1 MTGSNG
7 FIGSQLLN
15 RLTKENALVFGW
27 DSGSKK
33 QDSLF
38 AQFLTDLGDFRPE
51 VIFHVGANSNTLATQ
66 VNDVLVSNYLFTKE
80 LMEWANQIES
90 MFIYSSSAACFGVG
104 SGHPENLY
112 GWSKLLAE
120 DFVRLS
126 GGISLRYF
134 NVYGPGEEHKESMA
148 SFVYQAWK
156 AMQAGRR
163 PRLFPGKPR
172 RDFIH
177 VADIVSANLAAANLG
192 EKVRSKSFEVGTG
205 RASTFEDCMNLM
217 GIAWDYTSPD
227 KVPYGYQFFT
237 KANTQNF
244 LPNWAPQFSLETGL
258 TNYRDYLERDSQ

>member
-7 FIGSQLLN
+7 FIGSQLQN
-15 RLTKENALVFGW
+15 RLKKENALVFGW

-33 QDSLF
+33 QESLF
-38 AQFLTDLGDFRPE
+38 AQFLTELGDFRPE
-51 VIFHVGANSNTLATQ
+51 VIFHVGANSNTLATK

-80 LMEWANQIES
+80 LMEWANQLDS
-90 MFIYSSSAACFGVG
+90 LLIYSSSAACFGAG

-112 GWSKLLAE
+112 GWSKLVAE

-148 SFVYQAWK
+148 SFVYQAWQ
-156 AMQAGRR
+156 AMRGGRR

-177 VADIVSANLAAANLG
+177 VADIVGANLAAAEMG
-192 EKVRSKSFEVGTG
+192 QKIRSKTFEVGTG
-205 RASTFEDCMNLM
+205 RASTFESCMNLM
-217 GIAWDYTSPD
+217 GLTWEYTLPGE
-227 KVPYGYQFFT
+227 VPPGYQFFT
-237 KANTQNF
+237 QANTENF
-244 LPNWAPQFSLETGL
+244 LPNWAPLFSLETGL